1 MITAIVVLYKMK
13 PEESKTYQNLLK
25 YTKEQQGMIKNVVIY
40 DNSPARCDV

>member
-25 YTKEQQGMIKNVVIY
+25 YTKSNKGW
-40 DNSPARCDV
+40 